1 MADLNRQKA
10 LRTVGLYILVVLALA
25 RLLLYP
31 MDAAV
36 AAKKVSL
43 AEQYESYKL
52 KYRLSER
59 QKADHASRTSVDRTA
74 LLPQLY
80 DKGIAYSHIQTD
92 ILEKVIKLAE
102 NKKMTLLNFELP
114 EPAIGKSVTEVPVL
128 VRFEGRPLD
137 FMETLEMIE
146 KDTMVLRIKSTE
158 VSKTGKDF
166 HYSLT
171 ISAFRVE
178 K

>member
-25 RLLLYP
+25 RLLVYP

-59 QKADHASRTSVDRTA
+59 QKAEHVSRTNVDRAA
-74 LLPQLY
+74 LLPHLY
-80 DKGIAYSHIQTD
+80 DKGTAYSHIQTD
-92 ILEKVIKLAE
+92 ILEKVIKFAE
-102 NKKMTLLNFELP
+102 NKKVTLLNFELP
-114 EPAIGKSVTEVPVL
+114 EPATGKNVTEVPVI

-146 KDTMVLRIKSTE
+146 KDTMILKIKSTE
-158 VSKTGKDF
+158 ITKTGKDF

-171 ISAFRVE
+171 IYAFRVE

>member
-1 MADLNRQKA
+1 MVDINRQKA
-10 LRTVGLYILVVLALA
+10 LRIVGLYILVVLALA
-25 RLLLYP
+25 RLLVYP
-31 MDAAV
+31 MNAAV

-59 QKADHASRTSVDRTA
+59 QHADRSSMASVDKTA
-74 LLPQLY
+74 LFPHMY
-80 DKGIAYSHIQTD
+80 DKGIPYSHIQTD
-92 ILEKVIKLAE
+92 ILEKVIKFAE

-114 EPAIGKSVTEVPVL
+114 EPAIGKIVSEVPVI
-128 VRFEGRPLD
+128 VRFEGKPLD

-146 KDTMVLRIKSTE
+146 RDTMALRIQSTE
-158 VSKTGKDF
+158 ISKTGKDF
-166 HYSLT
+166 HYLLT
-171 ISAFRVE
+171 VSAFRVE